1 MSEISESYVSE
12 KVKAIARAP
21 KYRGAIFQV
30 EADER
35 GLALIDG
42 KEESLKIYIT
52 VDPEKD
58 QIVETRFFTYG
69 GPIFT
74 ALADTLCERL
84 QGKAVEYLG
93 KTDVNQLEKELRDD
107 PETPAFSTKSAE
119 LASLQKLIAKLIAS
133 YPEKKAVAL
142 AARETMEK
150 VRYRTQTVEG
160 RNEADK
166 EWAALSKEERLQRIA
181 DCLHLNVRQALQN
194 DGGDLEI
201 VEMMD
206 DTHVKIR
213 FQGACNGCSAS
224 TGGTLYYIEDQLR
237 DNVYYNLSVI
247 PEDAFSA
254 AYNSYNDTVNSSA
267 TLTTPEN

>member
-1 MSEISESYVSE
+1 MSDIPESYVSE

-74 ALADTLCERL
+74 ALADVLCDRL
-84 QGKAVEYLG
+84 QGKAVEYLE
-93 KTDVNQLEKELRDD
+93 KTNVHTLEKQLRDD
-107 PETPAFSTKSAE
+107 PEKPAFPLAATE
-119 LASLQKLIAKLIAS
+119 LQSLAKLIRKLVDS

-142 AARETMEK
+142 AARATMEK
-150 VRYRTQTVEG
+150 VKYRTQTVEG
-160 RNEADK
+160 RAEADK
-166 EWAALSKEERLQRIA
+166 EWASLSTEERLRRIA
-181 DCLHLNVRQALQN
+181 DCLHLNVRAALQN

-201 VEMMD
+201 VGMLD
-206 DTHVKIR
+206 DTHVQIR
-213 FQGACNGCSAS
+213 FQGACNGCSAAS
-224 TGGTLYYIEDQLR
+224 GGTLFYIEDQLR
-237 DNVYYNLSVI
+237 DNVYYNLNVI
-247 PEDAFSA
+247 PENAFPAGYGEFGDAETPEIP
-254 AYNSYNDTVNSSA
+254 N
-267 TLTTPEN
+267 TPEN

>member
-1 MSEISESYVSE
+1 MSEIPESFVSE
-12 KVKAIARAP
+12 KVKSIARAP
-21 KYRGAIFQV
+21 RYRGAIFQV

-52 VDPEKD
+52 VDPDKD

-74 ALADTLCERL
+74 ALADTLCEKL
-84 QGKAVEYLG
+84 QGKNVEDLEH
-93 KTDVNQLEKELRDD
+93 VNVHALEKELRDTPD
-107 PETPAFSTKSAE
+107 VPAFPLAATE
-119 LASLQKLIAKLIAS
+119 LQSLSKLVKKLSDA

-142 AARETMEK
+142 AARESIEK
-150 VRYRTQTVEG
+150 IKYRTQTVEG

-166 EWAALSKEERLQRIA
+166 EWAALSNEERLERIA
-181 DCLHLNVRQALQN
+181 SCLHVNVRSALQN

-201 VEMMD
+201 LGMLD

-213 FQGACNGCSAS
+213 FQGACAGCSAS
-224 TGGTLYYIEDQLR
+224 SGGTLYYIEDELR
-237 DNVYYNLSVI
+237 DNVYYNLNVV
-247 PEDAFSA
+247 PEDAFP
-254 AYNSYNDTVNSSA
+254 TEPSSP
-267 TLTTPEN
+267 LPS

>member
-1 MSEISESYVSE
+1 MSEIPESYVSE

-42 KEESLKIYIT
+42 KADSLKIYIT

-84 QGKAVEYLG
+84 QGKAVEYLER
-93 KTDVNQLEKELRDD
+93 TNVHSLEKELRDNPD
-107 PETPAFSTKSAE
+107 TPAFPLAATE
-119 LASLQKLIAKLIAS
+119 LQSLAKLIRKLVDS

-142 AARETMEK
+142 AARATMEK
-150 VRYRTQTVEG
+150 VKYRTQTVEG
-160 RNEADK
+160 RAEADR
-166 EWAALSKEERLQRIA
+166 EWAALSNEERLQRIA
-181 DCLHLNVRQALQN
+181 DCLHVNVRAALQN

-201 VEMMD
+201 VEMLD
-206 DTHVKIR
+206 DCHVKIR
-213 FQGACNGCSAS
+213 FQGACNGCAAAS
-224 TGGTLYYIEDQLR
+224 GGTLFYIEDQLR

-247 PEDAFSA
+247 PEDSFAGYGAFGGEEA
-254 AYNSYNDTVNSSA
+254 
-267 TLTTPEN
+267 LPEVPHTAEK

>member
-1 MSEISESYVSE
+1 MMSENPESFVSE
-12 KVKAIARAP
+12 KVKEIARAP

-30 EADER
+30 EADEH

-52 VDPEKD
+52 LDPDKD

-74 ALADTLCERL
+74 ALADTLCEHL
-84 QGKAVEYLG
+84 QGKAVEFLQ
-93 KTDVNQLEKELRDD
+93 KTNVLLLEKELRDTPD
-107 PETPAFSTKSAE
+107 APAFPETAPE
-119 LASLQKLIAKLIAS
+119 LSSLAKLIQKLVDS

-160 RNEADK
+160 RQEADK
-166 EWAALSKEERLQRIA
+166 EWAALSAEERLQKIA
-181 DCLHLNVRQALQN
+181 DCLHVNVRSTLQM

-201 VEMMD
+201 LGMPDEN
-206 DTHVKIR
+206 HVKIR
-213 FQGACNGCSAS
+213 FQGACAGCSAS
-224 TGGTLYYIEDQLR
+224 SGGTLYYIEDQLR
-237 DNVYYNLSVI
+237 DNVYYNLNVV
-247 PEDAFSA
+247 PEDPFSEA
-254 AYNSYNDTVNSSA
+254 LASA
-267 TLTTPEN
+267 TET

>member
-1 MSEISESYVSE
+1 MSDIPETFISE
-12 KVKAIARAP
+12 KVKSLARAP

-74 ALADTLCERL
+74 ALADTLCEKL
-84 QGKAVEYLG
+84 QGKTVEDLKG
-93 KTDVNQLEKELRDD
+93 INVHALEKELRDT
-107 PETPAFSTKSAE
+107 PETPAFP
-119 LASLQKLIAKLIAS
+119 LAATEIQSLARLIEKLVAS

-150 VRYRTQTVEG
+150 IKYRTQTVEG

-166 EWAALSKEERLQRIA
+166 EWAALSDEERLARIA
-181 DCLHLNVRQALQN
+181 ECLHVNVRSALQN

-201 VEMMD
+201 LGMLD
-206 DTHVKIR
+206 ATHVKIR
-213 FQGACNGCSAS
+213 FQGACAGCSAS
-224 TGGTLYYIEDQLR
+224 SGGTLYYIEDTLR
-237 DNVYYNLSVI
+237 DNVYYDLNVI
-247 PEDAFSA
+247 PEDAFPGEPLA
-254 AYNSYNDTVNSSA
+254 
-267 TLTTPEN
+267 

>member
-1 MSEISESYVSE
+1 MSEISESIVSE

-93 KTDVNQLEKELRDD
+93 KTDVNQLEVELRD
-107 PETPAFSTKSAE
+107 TPDVPAIPSTSTE
-119 LASLQKLIAKLIAS
+119 LSSLAKLIQKLVNS
-133 YPEKKAVAL
+133 YPEKKAIAL

-166 EWAALSKEERLQRIA
+166 EWAALSTDERLKRIA
-181 DCLHLNVRQALQN
+181 ECLHLNVRQALQN

-201 VEMMD
+201 LGMLD
-206 DTHVKIR
+206 DTHVQIR
-213 FQGACNGCSAS
+213 FQGACNGCSAAS
-224 TGGTLYYIEDQLR
+224 GGTLYYIEDQLR
-237 DNVYYNLSVI
+237 DNVYYNLSVV
-247 PEDAFSA
+247 PEDAYSA
-254 AYNSYNDTVNSSA
+254 LYGNGYDNSANA
-267 TLTTPEN
+267 KTTPEN

>member
-1 MSEISESYVSE
+1 MSEISESIVSE

-93 KTDVNQLEKELRDD
+93 KTDVNQLEVELRD
-107 PETPAFSTKSAE
+107 TPDVPAIPPHRRSSQ
-119 LASLQKLIAKLIAS
+119 AS
-133 YPEKKAVAL
+133 P
-142 AARETMEK
+142 
-150 VRYRTQTVEG
+150 
-160 RNEADK
+160 N
-166 EWAALSKEERLQRIA
+166 
-181 DCLHLNVRQALQN
+181 
-194 DGGDLEI
+194 
-201 VEMMD
+201 
-206 DTHVKIR
+206 
-213 FQGACNGCSAS
+213 
-224 TGGTLYYIEDQLR
+224 
-237 DNVYYNLSVI
+237 
-247 PEDAFSA
+247 
-254 AYNSYNDTVNSSA
+254 
-267 TLTTPEN
+267 

>member
-1 MSEISESYVSE
+1 MSEIPESYVSE

-84 QGKAVEYLG
+84 QGKAVEYLER
-93 KTDVNQLEKELRDD
+93 TNVHSLEKELRDTPD
-107 PETPAFSTKSAE
+107 TPAFPLAATE
-119 LASLQKLIAKLIAS
+119 LQSLAKLIRKLVDS

-142 AARETMEK
+142 AARATMEK
-150 VRYRTQTVEG
+150 VKYRTQTVEG
-160 RNEADK
+160 RAEADR
-166 EWAALSKEERLQRIA
+166 EWAALSNEERLQRIA
-181 DCLHLNVRQALQN
+181 DCLHANVRAALQN

-201 VEMMD
+201 VEMLD
-206 DTHVKIR
+206 DCHVKIR
-213 FQGACNGCSAS
+213 FQGACNGCAAAS
-224 TGGTLYYIEDQLR
+224 GGTLFYIEDQLR
-237 DNVYYNLSVI
+237 DNIYYNLSVI
-247 PEDAFSA
+247 PEDSFAGYGAFGGEEA
-254 AYNSYNDTVNSSA
+254 
-267 TLTTPEN
+267 LPEVPHPAEK